1 MYIGQTSKTPQ
12 ERAGSNGSNYKESRR
27 FYNAIKKYGWHS
39 FKLDI
44 LATVLTL
51 EEANMV
57 EMDMIERQKSR
68 NPKYGYNIALG
79 GDNKEMS
86 DETKALISQKAKSRM
101 ANKTNNPMYGKK
113 HSAESIKRM
122 SELKMGKN
130 NPMYGKKWTQEQYEK
145 CYRGGFTYE
154 WTPERRKVMSDRM
167 LVTSEK
173 WKKRVKCV
181 EDNLSFNSLTDAA
194 KHYGVNVSTLC
205 GHLKG
210 YQHTCKGKH
219 FIYS

>member
-113 HSAESIKRM
+113 
-122 SELKMGKN
+122 
-130 NPMYGKKWTQEQYEK
+130 WTQEQYEK

>member
-1 MYIGQTSKTPQ
+1 MTNTPIYITGKCISDKRVKLLKK
-12 ERAGSNGSNYKESRR
+12 ERA
-27 FYNAIKKYGWHS
+27 
-39 FKLDI
+39 L
-44 LATVLTL
+44 TVL
-51 EEANMV
+51 
-57 EMDMIERQKSR
+57 I
-68 NPKYGYNIALG
+68 
-79 GDNKEMS
+79 
-86 DETKALISQKAKSRM
+86 
-101 ANKTNNPMYGKK
+101 
-113 HSAESIKRM
+113 IKRV
-122 SELKMGKN
+122 
-130 NPMYGKKWTQEQYEK
+130 
-145 CYRGGFTYE
+145 GGFTYE